1 MGSVAQSLGTN
12 LLVKLG
18 EVTHRTHVLPLVL
31 LGVTARCNSRCVSCD
46 FWRSDGATDLTRD
59 EIARLAAELAGL
71 GTRVVVFTGGEPLF
85 RPDVLELA
93 DLFRARGITLH
104 LLTSGIALER
114 FARDV
119 AQRFADVTVSLDGH
133 SAEQYRQIRGVDGL
147 PALARGIAALRAQ
160 APGLPLSARST
171 LHRHNFREMGAII
184 ETARAIGVPRLSFL
198 AADVEPSSFNRDAG
212 RLPRAQP
219 SPGQALLLDAGEV
232 GEFAGVV
239 ETVIRDHAAA
249 LAAGTVT
256 PGPAGLRRLVQYYG
270 AHLGLNPFPPVAC
283 NAPWMSVF
291 IAADGAV
298 RPCFFH
304 PPVGNLRTRSLRE
317 LVTVAM
323 PDFRRRL
330 DVATDAT
337 CQRCVCN
344 VKTGLRTRLW

>member
-1 MGSVAQSLGTN
+1 MGLARRLGTN

-31 LGVTARCNSRCVSCD
+31 LGVTARCNSRCLSCD
-46 FWRSDGATDLTRD
+46 FWQSDGASDLTRD
-59 EIARLAAELAGL
+59 EIERLAAELAAL

-85 RPDVLELA
+85 RPDVLQLA
-93 DLFRARGITLH
+93 DLFRARGIDLH

-114 FARDV
+114 FAADV
-119 AQRFADVTVSLDGH
+119 ARRFADVTVSLDGH

-147 PALARGIAALRAQ
+147 PALARGVKALRAQ
-160 APGLPLSARST
+160 APGLPLGGRST
-171 LHRHNFREMGAII
+171 LHRHNFRQMGAII
-184 ETARAIGVPRLSFL
+184 ETARAMGLPRLSFL
-198 AADVEPSSFNRDAG
+198 AADIAPGSFNRDAG

-219 SPGQALLLDAGEV
+219 PPGQELLLTREEV
-232 GEFAGVV
+232 QEFAGVV
-239 ETVIRDHAAA
+239 ETVAREHAPA
-249 LAAGTVT
+249 LASGSVT
-256 PGPAGLRRLVQYYG
+256 PGPDGLRRLVRYYG
-270 AHLGLNPFPPVAC
+270 AHLGMNPFPAVDC
-283 NAPWMSVF
+283 NAPWMSVY
-291 IAADGAV
+291 IGPDGAV

-304 PPVGNLRTRSLRE
+304 PPVGNVRSRPLRE

-323 PDFRRRL
+323 PAFRRQL